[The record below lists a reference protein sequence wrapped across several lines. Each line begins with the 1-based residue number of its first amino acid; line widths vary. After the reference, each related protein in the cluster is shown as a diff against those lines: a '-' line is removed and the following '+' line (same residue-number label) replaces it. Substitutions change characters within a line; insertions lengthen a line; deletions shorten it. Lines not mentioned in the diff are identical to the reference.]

1 MPDQTKLK
9 GTPSEVEDVDRQRAI
24 SLSSYLQRW
33 IPYWGHPGWLNAER
47 WRAFVRN
54 QSVAVITRDTLI
66 TNMLSMDWQV
76 TAKESADG
84 EKSEIKKAIDYY
96 TDLFTYLEG
105 DFDTYCELMAQ
116 DLLDLPFGAMAEV
129 VRDNDDPEGP
139 VLGMFHVDAATLFP
153 TGVDEYPVQ
162 QRVPELPGSVVNF
175 PKHAVARIMMTAR
188 PEIRRKGWGMA
199 PPEKA
204 YLAIEMLFR
213 GDRYYANLLLD
224 TPEAGILDLIDMDA
238 ETADQWIEGMR
249 EMFHG
254 IDGFKVPVLHSHDKP
269 AQWIPL
275 NRPPTDM
282 LYNEVTMKYAA
293 ILTAAYGMRTSDI
306 GMTELG
312 GEKTLAGVIRGE
324 RQTRKSGFALV
335 RTKFENHFNSVL
347 PNELKFVWI
356 DDDEETK
363 LSESKTLV
371 SFGQGLQQLASAGL
385 LSKEEARQ
393 EIVSRGL
400 LSIEIDPDELP
411 EDPEEA
417 RARRQ
422 QEFQMGQQVQGQRFQ
437 AKEREGQQKY
447 EMDRFGRENKPPYPF
462 GREPAGADDGK
473 KPASQGGRGGGGFSL
488 RSLFKRVP
496 DDELTDSLPPEGN
509 WTKTDLLAMMNQ
521 IIEPTQQSIIRRATE
536 EPSRLRRLIRV
547 ATKTL
552 YPIVSRT
559 FNVLTDDQIED
570 YWLPEVMAF
579 EMGEPSELDS
589 MVMRQNQEDLFNE
602 LDKHLESDNWWKTA
616 NEIEKAQILRLYVEA
631 ANYGLGEMALKI
643 VQDLYEEG
651 LRDSPTLIGL
661 SFELENP
668 NTLAVLSERAA
679 EFVTQV
685 DEGTKFFIKRIIG
698 AGVRQGMS
706 SPKIAQ
712 AIREGAAAEEI
723 LRRDDFMGDV
733 LQFVKEGLVEM
744 SRNRSE
750 SIVNTE
756 INRAENYGVWL
767 QMKNS
772 DLSVKRWMHLGERGV
787 TKKGNPH
794 PCPVCEGNEKLGFVP
809 MDYMFKTVFK
819 SGGDDGEGGQL
830 GPPGHPQVCHCT
842 LGYERDE
849 VIEKLSENYKP
860 YLGE

>member
-54 QSVAVITRDTLI
+54 QSVAIITRDTLI
-66 TNMLSMDWQV
+66 TNMLSMNWQI
-76 TAKESADG
+76 TAKDSADG
-84 EKSEIKKAIDYY
+84 DKREIRKAIDYY

-129 VRDNDDPEGP
+129 VREDDKPDGP

-153 TGVDEYPVQ
+153 TGVDEFPVQ

-175 PKHAVARIMMTAR
+175 PKHSVARIMMTAR

-254 IDGFKVPVLHSHDKP
+254 IDGFKVPVLHSHSTP

-306 GMTELG
+306 GMTELS

-335 RTKFENHFNSVL
+335 RTKFENHFNNVL
-347 PNELKFVWI
+347 PAEIKFSWI

-400 LSIEIDPDELP
+400 LSIEIDPEELP
-411 EDPEEA
+411 EDPQEA
-417 RARRQ
+417 ASRRQ

-437 AKEREGQQKY
+437 RGEREAGENFQSGQFDKQ
-447 EMDRFGRENKPPYPF
+447 NKPPFPF
-462 GREPAGADDGK
+462 GRPSAGAEDDK
-473 KPASQGGRGGGGFSL
+473 KPPSQGGRGQGGFSL

-496 DDELTDSLPPEGN
+496 DDDLGNSLPPDGN

-521 IIEPTQQSIIRRATE
+521 IIEPAQQHIVRMAYE
-536 EPSRLRRLIRV
+536 EPSRIRRLIRA

-552 YPIVSRT
+552 FPIVSRT
-559 FNVLTDDQIED
+559 FNVLTDEQIVD
-570 YWLPEVMAF
+570 YWLPESMAF
-579 EMGEPSELDS
+579 DMGEPSELDS
-589 MVMRQNQEDLFNE
+589 VVMRQNQEDVFNE
-602 LDKHLESDNWWKTA
+602 LDKHLEDDPWWHTA
-616 NEIEKAQILRLYVEA
+616 SEIEKAQVLRIYAQA
-631 ANYGLGEMALKI
+631 ASVGLGEMALKI

-651 LRDSPTLIGL
+651 LRETPTLIGL
-661 SFELENP
+661 NFELTNP
-668 NTLAVLSERAA
+668 RTMLQLEERAA

-685 DEGTKFFIKRIIG
+685 NDGTKFFIKRIIS
-698 AGVRQGMS
+698 AGVRQGLS
-706 SPKIAQ
+706 SPVIAQ
-712 AIREGAAAEEI
+712 AIREGEAAEEI
-723 LRRDDFMGDV
+723 LRRDDFMGDIEK
-733 LQFVKEGLVEM
+733 FVREALVEM

-756 INRAENYGVWL
+756 VNRAENLGVWL

-772 DLSVKRWMHLGERGV
+772 GLTVKRWVHLGERGV

-794 PCPVCEGNEKLGFVP
+794 PCPVCEGNENMGYVD
-809 MDYMFKTVFK
+809 MDFMFPTVFK

-830 GPPGHPQVCHCT
+830 GPPAHPQVCHCT
-842 LGYERDE
+842 LSYERDE
-849 VIEKLSENYKP
+849 MIDKLSVNYKP